1 MPSVSYNLTLLQ
13 ADELSRQTRVLHKLL
28 MPQSNAKEESMTGIL
43 NQAQEDDLLVRG
55 FTRRNFFKMAA
66 MVAGAASMPFYD
78 EPALA
83 QLSKIANVPANAV
96 MINANENPLGPCPE
110 ALEAVHAAAV
120 KGGRYL
126 YQETDKLQALM
137 ASQEGLALESVRIF
151 VGSSPALHQAVLAF
165 TSPRR
170 PLIVADPGYEA
181 GERAANFIGSP
192 VIKVPLTTTFS
203 HDVKAMAAA
212 CSTSGLIYVCNPN
225 NPSGTLT
232 SKADIEWL
240 VANKPAGS
248 IVMIDEAYTHISD
261 APFNSDLVHRGKDVV
276 ILRTFSKI
284 YGMAGLR
291 AGAAFARPDLIEK
304 LSGWG
309 ATMMPITGI
318 AAASASLQVKDLVP
332 TRRKLISQVR
342 EDSFNFLEKNNY
354 KYIPSVS
361 NCFMVDTRRPGMET
375 VMALRKE
382 NVFVGRVWPI
392 WPNHV
397 RVTVG
402 TADEMRK
409 FQTAYKKVMA

>member
-1 MPSVSYNLTLLQ
+1 M
-13 ADELSRQTRVLHKLL
+13 E
-28 MPQSNAKEESMTGIL
+28 GIL
-43 NQAQEDDLLVRG
+43 NREQEADLLVRG

-66 MVAGAASMPFYD
+66 MMAGAASMPFYD
-78 EPALA
+78 EAALA
-83 QLSKIANVPANAV
+83 QLSKIDNVPANAV
-96 MINANENPLGPCPE
+96 MINANENPLGPCAE
-110 ALEAVHAAAV
+110 ALEAVHVAAL

-126 YQETDKLQALM
+126 YQETDTLQALM
-137 ASQEGLALESVRIF
+137 AAHEGLAVESVRIF
-151 VGSSPALHQAVLAF
+151 VGSSPAIHQAVLAF
-165 TSPRR
+165 TSPKR

-181 GERAANFIGSP
+181 PERAANFIGSP
-192 VIKVPLTTTFS
+192 VIKVPLTDKYA

-212 CSTSGLIYVCNPN
+212 CATSGLIYVCNPN

-232 SKADIEWL
+232 PKEDIEWL
-240 VANKPAGS
+240 VANKPAGA
-248 IVMIDEAYTHISD
+248 IVMIDEAYTHIAD
-261 APFNSDLVHRGKDVV
+261 VPFNSDLVAQGKDVV

-291 AGAAFARPDLIEK
+291 AGAAFARPDLINK

-309 ATMMPITGI
+309 ATMMPVTGI

-332 TRRKLISQVR
+332 TRRKIISQVR

-361 NCFMVDTRRPGMET
+361 NCFMVDTGRPGMET
-375 VMALRKE
+375 VMALREEK
-382 NVFVGRVWPI
+382 VFVGRVWPI

-409 FQTAYKKVMA
+409 FQAAYKKVMA